1 MDKKKIQKEYKEK
14 IKLLKNYNKFY
25 FDKSKSAVSD
35 DIYDELKKKILLLEE
50 KYNFLSSKNSP
61 SVSVGHKPSKN
72 FKKVVH
78 KVPMLSLGNAFSE
91 EDLNNFEKK
100 N

>member
-35 DIYDELKKKILLLEE
+35 DIYDELKKKF
-50 KYNFLSSKNSP
+50 YY
-61 SVSVGHKPSKN
+61 
-72 FKKVVH
+72 
-78 KVPMLSLGNAFSE
+78 
-91 EDLNNFEKK
+91 
-100 N
+100 